1 MSMVLQVLLVAFAIE
16 LKEQRAVRSFG
27 IFSREPASTFV
38 PCEPVDEDVTDRR
51 FRKVDDGMFAVR
63 GNVGVEVRKLFASPT
78 YRWLFAIGISWHIH
92 ERLWRGKISRERC
105 KYGTYKN

>member
-16 LKEQRAVRSFG
+16 LSEQRAVRSFG

-38 PCEPVDEDVTDRR
+38 PCDPVDEDVTDRR

-63 GNVGVEVRKLFASPT
+63 GNVGVEVRKLSASPT
-78 YRWLFAIGISWHIH
+78 YRWLFAIGISWHLH
-92 ERLWRGKISRERC
+92 ERLWRGKISREKC

>member
-1 MSMVLQVLLVAFAIE
+1 MVLRVLLVAKAVE
-16 LKEQRAVRSFG
+16 LQEQRAVRSFG

-51 FRKVDDGMFAVR
+51 FRKVDGGLFAVR
-63 GNVGVEVRKLFASPT
+63 GNVGVEVRKLSASPT
-78 YRWLFAIGISWHIH
+78 YRWLFAIGISWHLH
-92 ERLWRGKISRERC
+92 ERLWRGKISREKC